1 MLFSVYWLAFSSNT
15 LWFLQWLIGEEMP
28 QQQGLKPI
36 ELEGSSKIF
45 IRFSYLMAWII
56 FDGHWWWLIPRTILI
71 GYSMNSFHR
80 RIYWVVVIGLLIIH
94 DKLLSLNKRQWVNSF
109 IFYAEENQTQE
120 GCLYAKKTMLLE
132 AIAGYV
138 TISPIWCYQQW
149 EES

>member
-1 MLFSVYWLAFSSNT
+1 
-15 LWFLQWLIGEEMP
+15 MP

-45 IRFSYLMAWII
+45 IRFSYLMAWTI

-71 GYSMNSFHR
+71 G
-80 RIYWVVVIGLLIIH
+80 
-94 DKLLSLNKRQWVNSF
+94 
-109 IFYAEENQTQE
+109 
-120 GCLYAKKTMLLE
+120 YAKKTMLLE